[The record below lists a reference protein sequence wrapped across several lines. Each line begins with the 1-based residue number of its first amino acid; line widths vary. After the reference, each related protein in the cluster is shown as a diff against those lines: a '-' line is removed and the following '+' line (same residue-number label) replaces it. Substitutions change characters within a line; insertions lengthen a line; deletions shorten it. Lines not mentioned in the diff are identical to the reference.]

1 MKLLQEIFTLKKEEI
16 NVKEVFDDMIELLNL
31 NADIKGIKINL
42 KLNLD

>member
-1 MKLLQEIFTLKKEEI
+1 MKLLQEIFKLKKEEI